1 MVGHAAGV
9 KTIKLFLSDINATVS
24 LACLKQQ
31 DIFKKKIHNEGKSE
45 KKTSKYTF
53 SFIGCQK
60 DEIGS

>member
-9 KTIKLFLSDINATVS
+9 KNIKLFLSDINATVS

-31 DIFKKKIHNEGKSE
+31 DILKKKIHNEGKSE
-45 KKTSKYTF
+45 KIYLYTF

>member
-1 MVGHAAGV
+1 MVGHATGV

-45 KKTSKYTF
+45 KIKI
-53 SFIGCQK
+53 SFQFHLGCQK

>member
-9 KTIKLFLSDINATVS
+9 KTIKLFLSDINATVP

-45 KKTSKYTF
+45 KNRSKN
-53 SFIGCQK
+53 SV
-60 DEIGS
+60 S

>member
-45 KKTSKYTF
+45 KKIKINF
-53 SFIGCQK
+53 QFHRLPKG
-60 DEIGS
+60 

>member
-1 MVGHAAGV
+1 MVGNAAGV

-45 KKTSKYTF
+45 KTTK
-53 SFIGCQK
+53 
-60 DEIGS
+60 

>member
-1 MVGHAAGV
+1 MVGNAAGL

-45 KKTSKYTF
+45 KNQNKLSV
-53 SFIGCQK
+53 SFRLPKG
-60 DEIGS
+60 

>member
-31 DIFKKKIHNEGKSE
+31 DIFKKKINNEGKSE
-45 KKTSKYTF
+45 TIKIYFQFHRLPK
-53 SFIGCQK
+53 G
-60 DEIGS
+60 